1 MKLRI
6 LFLLLLPLDLVLSAC
21 RSSEPVSD
29 PFFQATEADKL
40 TQEETES
47 IIWHAKNFIASNKSL
62 RLGHHHRQMIQ
73 DNDPVVRIFYSA
85 KKYGRIELEWPIS
98 SDTVVLLSSRGDLLS
113 KRQPWVLEILSGK
126 QKGGLSD
133 AELEQWRNVDS
144 AEEFDADMYGGAWE
158 TLGVEPIPL
167 IEDEADDKGKTTP

>member
-6 LFLLLLPLDLVLSAC
+6 LILFLSLTAILGAC
-21 RSSEPVSD
+21 RSGETVSD
-29 PFFQATEADKL
+29 PFFQPAEADKL
-40 TQEETES
+40 TNEELES
-47 IIWHAKNFIASNKSL
+47 IIWHAKNFIASNKNL
-62 RLGHHHRQMIQ
+62 RLGKNHRQMIQ
-73 DNDPVVRIFYSA
+73 DNEPVTRIVYSG

-133 AELEQWRNVDS
+133 AELEQWRNVDT
-144 AEEFDADMYGGAWE
+144 ADEFEDAGTGGAWE
-158 TLGVEPIPL
+158 TLGVEPIPV
-167 IEDEADDKGKTTP
+167 IEDTPAGNKEN

>member
-6 LFLLLLPLDLVLSAC
+6 LILFLLPMTFAISAC
-21 RSSEPVSD
+21 RSSAAVSD
-29 PFFQATEADKL
+29 PFFQPTEADKL
-40 TQEETES
+40 TQEEIES

-62 RLGHHHRQMIQ
+62 RLGKAHRQMVQ
-73 DNDPVVRIFYSA
+73 DNEPVTRVVYSG

-98 SDTVVLLSSRGDLLS
+98 SDTVVLLSSHGDLLS

-133 AELEQWRNVDS
+133 AELEQWRNVDT
-144 AEEFDADMYGGAWE
+144 ADEFEDETAGGAWE
-158 TLGVEPIPL
+158 TLGVEPIPV
-167 IEDEADDKGKTTP
+167 IEDTPVNKEK

>member
-6 LFLLLLPLDLVLSAC
+6 LILLFVSLTAALSAC
-21 RSSEPVSD
+21 RSSGEAYD
-29 PFFQATEADKL
+29 PFFEPTEADKL
-40 TQEETES
+40 TKEETES

-62 RLGHHHRQMIQ
+62 RLGSNHRKMIQ
-73 DNDPVVRIFYSA
+73 DNEPVTRIVYSG
-85 KKYGRIELEWPIS
+85 KKHGRIELEWPIS

-133 AELEQWRNVDS
+133 AELEQWRNVDT
-144 AEEFDADMYGGAWE
+144 AEDFEDDDAGGAWE
-158 TLGVEPIPL
+158 TLGVEPIPV
-167 IEDEADDKGKTTP
+167 IEDTPAGNKEN

>member
-6 LFLLLLPLDLVLSAC
+6 LTLFLLLLSFIMTSC
-21 RSSEPVSD
+21 RSSEVVSD
-29 PFFQATEADKL
+29 PYFKPTEADKL
-40 TQEETES
+40 TKEETES
-47 IIWHAKNFIASNKSL
+47 IIWHAKNFISSNKNL
-62 RLGHHHRQMIQ
+62 RLGKNHRQMIQ
-73 DNDPVVRIFYSA
+73 NNDPVVRIFYSA

-113 KRQPWVLEILSGK
+113 KRQPWMLEIMSGK

-133 AELEQWRNVDS
+133 AELDLWRNVDT
-144 AEEFDADMYGGAWE
+144 AEEFEDEDSPIGAWE

-167 IEDEADDKGKTTP
+167 IEDNNDGKGN

>member
-6 LFLLLLPLDLVLSAC
+6 LILFLLPLTFALSAC
-21 RSSEPVSD
+21 RSSDTGSD
-29 PFFQATEADKL
+29 PFFQPTEADKL
-40 TQEETES
+40 TAEETES
-47 IIWHAKNFIASNKSL
+47 IIWHAKHFIASNKNL
-62 RLGHHHRQMIQ
+62 RLGTKHRQMIQ
-73 DNDPVVRIFYSA
+73 DNEPVTRIVYSG
-85 KKYGRIELEWPIS
+85 KKHGRIELEWPIS

-133 AELEQWRNVDS
+133 AELEQWRNVDT
-144 AEEFDADMYGGAWE
+144 ADEFDSEEDTGGAWE

-167 IEDEADDKGKTTP
+167 IEDKPADSKEK

>member
-6 LFLLLLPLDLVLSAC
+6 LILYLSMTAILGAC
-21 RSSEPVSD
+21 RSTETVSD
-29 PFFQATEADKL
+29 PFFQPTETDML
-40 TQEETES
+40 TKEETES
-47 IIWHAKNFIASNKSL
+47 IIWHAKNFITSNKNL
-62 RLGHHHRQMIQ
+62 RLGKNHRQMIQ
-73 DNDPVVRIFYSA
+73 NNEPVTRIVYSG

-133 AELEQWRNVDS
+133 AELEQWRNVDT
-144 AEEFDADMYGGAWE
+144 AEEFEVEESGGAWE
-158 TLGVEPIPL
+158 TLGVEPIPV
-167 IEDEADDKGKTTP
+167 IEDTPAGNKEN

>member
-1 MKLRI
+1 MKQRI
-6 LFLLLLPLDLVLSAC
+6 LTLFILLLSFILGSCNSTDV
-21 RSSEPVSD
+21 VSD
-29 PFFQATEADKL
+29 PFFQPTEADKL
-40 TQEETES
+40 TKEETES
-47 IIWHAKNFIASNKSL
+47 IIWHAKNFISSNKNL
-62 RLGHHHRQMIQ
+62 RLGKKHRQMIQ

-113 KRQPWVLEILSGK
+113 KRQPWVLEIMSGK

-133 AELEQWRNVDS
+133 AELDQWRNVDT
-144 AEEFDADMYGGAWE
+144 AEDFEDEDASTGAWE

-167 IEDEADDKGKTTP
+167 IENDTDNKGK

>member
-6 LFLLLLPLDLVLSAC
+6 LILFLSLTAILGAC
-21 RSSEPVSD
+21 RSTETVSD
-29 PFFQATEADKL
+29 PFFQPTEADML
-40 TQEETES
+40 TKEETES
-47 IIWHAKNFIASNKSL
+47 IIWHAKNFITSNKNL
-62 RLGHHHRQMIQ
+62 RLGKNHRQMIQ
-73 DNDPVVRIFYSA
+73 DNEPVTRIVYSG

-133 AELEQWRNVDS
+133 AELEQWRNVDT
-144 AEEFDADMYGGAWE
+144 ADDFEDDAGGAWE
-158 TLGVEPIPL
+158 TLGVEPIPV
-167 IEDEADDKGKTTP
+167 IEDTSAGNKEK

>member
-1 MKLRI
+1 MTMKLRLLI
-6 LFLLLLPLDLVLSAC
+6 LFLLPLSFALGAC

-29 PFFQATEADKL
+29 PFFQPTEADKL
-40 TQEETES
+40 TKEETES
-47 IIWHAKNFIASNKSL
+47 IVWHAKNFITSNKSL
-62 RLGHHHRQMIQ
+62 RLGKHHRQLIQ
-73 DNDPVVRIFYSA
+73 DNDPVVRVFYSA

-133 AELEQWRNVDS
+133 DELEMWRNVDTAEDFIDDDS
-144 AEEFDADMYGGAWE
+144 ASGTWE
-158 TLGVEPIPL
+158 TLGVEPIPV
-167 IEDEADDKGKTTP
+167 IEDASGKEK